1 MEMIRKCGISS
12 SPTRTPLTHHHGLH
26 RMTLG
31 MLLLS
36 PIESDKKPHP
46 RQTLL
51 RQGITSNKAVI
62 GRNTL
67 KNLMSSTTNL
77 FENTSTKADDHHQQ
91 VFVFQEQKPI
101 DGDILP
107 PPKSGGSRNHG
118 SRRVRQGTN
127 RPATASTGLR
137 IRFFKRT
144 WRPVLGAIPEEN
156 SFYALPHLSLQ

>member
-1 MEMIRKCGISS
+1 MAMIRKCGISS
-12 SPTRTPLTHHHGLH
+12 SPTRTPLTHHHGRH

-36 PIESDKKPHP
+36 PIESDKKPNP

-77 FENTSTKADDHHQQ
+77 FENRSTEADDHHQ

-101 DGDILP
+101 GGDTLP
-107 PPKSGGSRNHG
+107 PLKSGSSTNHG

-144 WRPVLGAIPEEN
+144 WCPVLGAIPEEN